1 MSDTPAVPGRPVSE
15 SGLGRAIPG
24 VLAFALIVAAWE
36 AYVRLSGTD
45 PITLPAPSR
54 IVGAFLDAPDE
65 AFRQTIPTLSET
77 LVGFAV
83 SLVAAV
89 GVAVV
94 MDRLAGVRRALYPVL
109 VATQTIPIV
118 AIAPLVII
126 WFGFGLLPKVL
137 IIVLVTFFPVVVALL
152 DGFASTDPEAV
163 DLLRSMGASDRAIF
177 RKLRVPTALP
187 SFFTGLRISI
197 TYAVVAAV
205 FAEYVGAYE
214 GLGIWM
220 QLSKNAYRTD
230 LVFVAVAI
238 TALLSIGLFVAVG
251 AVERVVIPWHRARR
265 SARG

>member
-1 MSDTPAVPGRPVSE
+1 MSEMPAIANAPAADSGLRRAVPGVV
-15 SGLGRAIPG
+15 AF
-24 VLAFALIVAAWE
+24 VLILAGWE
-36 AYVRLSGTD
+36 AYVRLSGID

-54 IVGAFLDAPDE
+54 IVGAFLDAPGE
-65 AFRQTIPTLSET
+65 AVRQTVPTVLET

-83 SLVAAV
+83 SLAAAIA
-89 GVAVV
+89 VAVV
-94 MDRLAGVRRALYPVL
+94 MDRLEPVRRALYPVL

-126 WFGFGLLPKVL
+126 WFGFGLLPKIL
-137 IIVLVTFFPVVVALL
+137 IIVLVTFFPIVVALL
-152 DGFASTDPEAV
+152 DGFASTDPDAV

-251 AVERVVIPWHRARR
+251 LVERLVIPWHRARR
-265 SARG
+265 AGR

>member
-1 MSDTPAVPGRPVSE
+1 MTDAPGVRNAPAADP
-15 SGLGRAIPG
+15 GLGRAIPG
-24 VLAFALIVAAWE
+24 IVAFALIVAVWE
-36 AYVRLSGTD
+36 ASVRLSGTD

-54 IVGAFLDAPDE
+54 IVSAFLDAPDE
-65 AFRQTIPTLSET
+65 AVRQTLPTLAET

-83 SLVAAV
+83 SLAAAV
-89 GVAVV
+89 AVAVV
-94 MDRLAGVRRALYPVL
+94 MDRLASVRRALYPVL

-137 IIVLVTFFPVVVALL
+137 IIVLVTFFPIVVALL
-152 DGFASTDPEAV
+152 DGFASTDPDAV

-251 AVERVVIPWHRARR
+251 VVERLVIPWHRQRR
-265 SARG
+265 STR

>member
-1 MSDTPAVPGRPVSE
+1 MTEPPVLPGPPLPG
-15 SGLGRAIPG
+15 SGLRRGIPAA
-24 VLAFALIVAAWE
+24 VTFALIVVGWE
-36 AYVRLSGTD
+36 AYVRLSGID

-54 IVGAFLDAPDE
+54 IVGAFLDAPGE
-65 AFRQTIPTLSET
+65 AARQTIPTLVET
-77 LVGFAV
+77 LVGFTV

-94 MDRLAGVRRALYPVL
+94 MDRLGSVRRALYPVL

-152 DGFASTDPEAV
+152 DGFASTDPDGV

-220 QLSKNAYRTD
+220 QLSKNSYRTD
-230 LVFVAVAI
+230 LVFVAVGI

-251 AVERVVIPWHRARR
+251 AVERLVIPWHRARR
-265 SARG
+265 ASR